1 MKLPINHTIRMTR
14 DTTET
19 ISFSAV
25 TPSSITGVYFTVK
38 KSIDQ
43 AENTFQKT
51 IGNGVTQTENGY
63 VIKISPTDT
72 ASLPEGEYVY
82 DLKIVYGSDKKQL
95 LRGPFELDRGVTENA

>member
-1 MKLPINHTIRMTR
+1 MKLPIIHTIEMTR

-25 TPSSITGVYFTVK
+25 TPVDITGVYFTVK

-51 IGNGVTQTENGY
+51 LGNGVTQTENGY
-63 VIKISPTDT
+63 VVKISPTDT
-72 ASLPEGEYVY
+72 VSLPEGEYIY

-95 LRGPFELDRGVTENA
+95 LKGRFELNRGVTENA